1 MLLRPFMPADLD
13 AVMALVTGTFSQL
26 FSPEMYLALSQAWP
40 SGQILVVESGRLTG
54 VLLAM
59 RRTTVTA
66 RVLVMAIEEDR
77 RGMGIGS
84 QMLRAFLLQCGQE
97 GMTSVVLEVRESNR
111 RAKEFY
117 TRFSFRVVG
126 PLPQYYPDGEDGVL
140 MMRDLV

>member
-1 MLLRPFMPADLD
+1 
-13 AVMALVTGTFSQL
+13 MALVTGTFSQL

-40 SGQILVVESGRLTG
+40 SGQIEGVLCRGAIEILVVESGRLTG